1 MQMNARLVIFDCD
14 GVLVDSEFIGNVVFA
29 ELLSRNGYEIGG
41 AETARRF
48 RGMKLADCLE
58 ILERESAI
66 KLPATFISDFRQAS
80 RLRFE
85 AELQPVAGIVSLIES
100 MEAPFCVAS
109 SGPRSKITDN
119 LRFTG
124 LYSHFR
130 DAIFSSYDVETWK
143 PDPGLFLH
151 VARHYGFAPE
161 NCVVVEDS
169 APGVSAGIA
178 AGMRVLA
185 LGSLETTE
193 LFPRSTQVFGS
204 IERIHDYLASL
215 HLARPRVME

>member
-1 MQMNARLVIFDCD
+1 MSMNSKLVIFDCD
-14 GVLVDSEFIGNVVFA
+14 GVLVDSEVLGNVVFA
-29 ELLSRNGYEIGG
+29 ELLSRNGYEISS
-41 AETARRF
+41 AETAKRF
-48 RGMKLADCLE
+48 RGMKFADCLE

-66 KLPATFISDFRQAS
+66 RLPATFTSDFRQES

-85 AELQPVAGIVSLIES
+85 AELQPVPGIVSLIES

-124 LYSHFR
+124 LYSHFS
-130 DAIFSSYDVETWK
+130 DAIFSSYDLETWK

-151 VARHYGFAPE
+151 VAEHYGFAPE
-161 NCVVVEDS
+161 NCVVIEDS

-185 LGSLETTE
+185 LGSLETIE
-193 LFPRSTQVFGS
+193 LFPHSTQVFAS
-204 IERIHDYLASL
+204 IEKIHDYLASVR
-215 HLARPRVME
+215 LARPRVVE